1 MMNPFSFPPSGY
13 EVHILILNQ
22 CKTLNP
28 KPNLTLNSL
37 LSFEE
42 KVQKEKDFVLEINDN
57 APIPNVS
64 IGSKIHI

>member
-1 MMNPFSFPPSGY
+1 MNPFSFPSLGY
-13 EVHILILNQ
+13 EVHILINQ

-28 KPNLTLNSL
+28 KPSLTWNSL

-64 IGSKIHI
+64 IESKIRI